1 LFRSRKGPI
10 FEGMKWVRTPAPAG
24 PPGGEGEA
32 NPDDVAPSGWG
43 RVREVAWHLPRLLSG
58 LGPLGPRG
66 PEDGP
71 PVLVIPGFLGTDR
84 TTMEL
89 RRALARA
96 GWRAHPWLLGI
107 NTGAKKNTLNLL
119 CKRLKALEDPRKV
132 LVVGWSLGGMFARQL
147 AHKCPDKVR
156 AVVTLASPFSGDLKT
171 NTNVREIYEWVAGH
185 DVNEPPFP
193 RLAGKPPVPTLA
205 LWGRRDGIVAPGAAR
220 GLATEVDKAVE
231 IDTNHMGFAVYRPAL
246 SRVVAEIRTFLAEME
261 GKPPELTPM
270 AAASPAAPARVVKD
284 SPESQP

>member
-1 LFRSRKGPI
+1 
-10 FEGMKWVRTPAPAG
+10 MKWERAPAPPAG
-24 PPGGEGEA
+24 LAPGA
-32 NPDDVAPSGWG
+32 IDADDLAPSGWS
-43 RVREVAWHLPRLLSG
+43 RLREIAWHLPRLLSG

-71 PVLVIPGFLGTDR
+71 PALVIPGFLGTDR

-107 NTGAKKNTLNLL
+107 NTGAKKNTLDLL
-119 CKRLKALEDPRKV
+119 CRRLKDIEDPRKV

-171 NTNVREIYEWVAGH
+171 NTNVREIYERVAGH
-185 DVNEPPFP
+185 DVNQPPFP
-193 RLAGKPPVPTLA
+193 MAPGKPPVPTLA
-205 LWGRRDGIVAPGAAR
+205 LWGRRDGIVAPSAAR
-220 GLATEVDKAVE
+220 GLAHEVDKAIE
-231 IDTNHMGFAVYRPAL
+231 IDTHHMGFAVYRPAL
-246 SRVVAEIRTFLAEME
+246 SRVVSEIRAFLTEME
-261 GKPPELTPM
+261 GQPPQLTPV
-270 AAASPAAPARVVKD
+270 APAAPPSGSRVVA
-284 SPESQP
+284 SA

>member
-1 LFRSRKGPI
+1 
-10 FEGMKWVRTPAPAG
+10 MKWDRTPLAPVSGRRSA
-24 PPGGEGEA
+24 
-32 NPDDVAPSGWG
+32 DDQAPSDWS
-43 RVREVAWHLPRLLSG
+43 RWREVAWHVPRLLSG

-71 PVLVIPGFLGTDR
+71 PALVIPGFLATDR

-119 CKRLKALEDPRKV
+119 CKRLKDLEDPRKV

-156 AVVTLASPFSGDLKT
+156 AVVSLASPFSGDLKT
-171 NTNVREIYEWVAGH
+171 NTNVREIYERVAGH
-185 DVNEPPFP
+185 DVNRPPF
-193 RLAGKPPVPTLA
+193 AVNNDKPPVPTLA
-205 LWGRRDGIVAPGAAR
+205 MWGRRDGIVAPSAAR

-246 SRVVAEIRTFLAEME
+246 SRVVTEIRTFLTEME
-261 GKPPELTPM
+261 GSPPELTPM
-270 AAASPAAPARVVKD
+270 AAAPPAAPARVVKD
-284 SPESQP
+284 APESQS

>member
-1 LFRSRKGPI
+1 MRW
-10 FEGMKWVRTPAPAG
+10 ERTPAPIG
-24 PPGGEGEA
+24 PGTGTEKVD
-32 NPDDVAPSGWG
+32 PDDVAPPAWG
-43 RVREVAWHLPRLLSG
+43 RIREVAWHLPRMLSG

-71 PVLVIPGFLGTDR
+71 PALVIPGFFGTDR

-96 GWRAHPWLLGI
+96 GWRAHPWLLGV
-107 NTGAKKNTLNLL
+107 NMGAKKNTLNLL
-119 CKRLKALEDPRKV
+119 CKRIKDLEDPRKV

-147 AHKCPDKVR
+147 AHRCPGKVR

-171 NTNVREIYEWVAGH
+171 NTNVREIYERVAGH
-185 DVNEPPFP
+185 DVYKPPFP
-193 RLAGKPPVPTLA
+193 YMIGKPPVPTLA
-205 LWGRRDGIVAPGAAR
+205 LWGRRDGIVAARAAR

-246 SRVVAEIRTFLAEME
+246 SRVVAEIRTFLTEME
-261 GKPPELTPM
+261 GKPPELAPL
-270 AAASPAAPARVVKD
+270 APPAVPAAPARVVAD
-284 SPESQP
+284 